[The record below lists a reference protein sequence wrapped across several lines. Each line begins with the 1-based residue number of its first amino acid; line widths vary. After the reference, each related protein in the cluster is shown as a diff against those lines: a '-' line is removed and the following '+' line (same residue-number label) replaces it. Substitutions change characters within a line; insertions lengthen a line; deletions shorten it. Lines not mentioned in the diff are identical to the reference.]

1 MRLEGELPGG
11 GTARLSD
18 VALSL
23 GPEALEDLARLAGE
37 ARRVAGEVPAP
48 GGPWPPVVEVGEAHG
63 LSLVVDLSGRAAE
76 ADALRRL
83 SELALDPP
91 WLQGDVAEGA
101 APYGAAAF
109 PPDSGAL
116 GDSLRD
122 GLRMAA
128 PGLDVCEWWDWV
140 PPGVCLYVDLPVP
153 PARGVEEALT
163 LYVLVSALCPYCCV
177 FCQRSLSVPS
187 AETLVRDLVDADAVR
202 AAADAVG
209 GGPRGP
215 GLSQARPATGAAPGR
230 PVEPQPRP
238 RRPVHPA
245 RRALRPLR
253 RALRHPKGH
262 EQVRL
267 RPLGEALS
275 GPPGADGPGPV
286 GMRREALVSP
296 GGVGRD
302 RLGREMTWYSL
313 PRRRWGG
320 GPARSRANGPATR
333 VPEARPPVRS
343 PRRRSSFRRRRTA
356 DRLRPSPGKAEGR
369 LLPATRR
376 RRCEAPSRPSNG
388 CRNRSIPFPFV

>member
-101 APYGAAAF
+101 APYAAAAF
-109 PPDSGAL
+109 PPDSGAR

-153 PARGVEEALT
+153 PSRGVEEALT
-163 LYVLVSALCPYCCV
+163 LHVLVSALCPYCCV

-187 AETLVRDLVDADAVR
+187 AETLVRYLVDADAVR

-209 GGPRGP
+209 EALA
-215 GLSQARPATGAAPGR
+215 GLGY
-230 PVEPQPRP
+230 
-238 RRPVHPA
+238 RRLA
-245 RRALRPLR
+245 LRQALRPVGPSNPNL
-253 RALRHPKGH
+253 GH
-262 EQVRL
+262 
-267 RPLGEALS
+267 
-275 GPPGADGPGPV
+275 DGPSTLLDVLFGPYD
-286 GMRREALVSP
+286 EP
-296 GGVGRD
+296 YD
-302 RLGREMTWYSL
+302 T
-313 PRRRWGG
+313 PRVT
-320 GPARSRANGPATR
+320 SRFD
-333 VPEARPPVRS
+333 S
-343 PRRRSSFRRRRTA
+343 
-356 DRLRPSPGKAEGR
+356 
-369 LLPATRR
+369 
-376 RRCEAPSRPSNG
+376 APSGR
-388 CRNRSIPFPFV
+388 R